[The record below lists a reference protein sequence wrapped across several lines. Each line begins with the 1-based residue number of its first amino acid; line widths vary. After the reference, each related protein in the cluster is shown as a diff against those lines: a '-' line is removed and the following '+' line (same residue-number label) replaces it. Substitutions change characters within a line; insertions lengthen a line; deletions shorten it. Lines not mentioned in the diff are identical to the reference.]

1 MPIFSRTL
9 FAAVTLSCAA
19 VAFPSDVRSQD
30 PVSGDDLLRV
40 FLECSGMGCDQREFR
55 TQMNWVNWMRDRQ
68 DAQVHVIVTNQQTGS
83 GGRQYYLDFIG
94 LEELDG
100 IDDQLTFSTLGT
112 DVRDEAVQGLGR
124 VLATGLARY
133 SILIGAGTPFDI
145 VSLESAS
152 DEERIV
158 TAQEVDD
165 PWDFWVFEIDFGTD
179 FSGETSRQNRRANG
193 GFEARRVSE
202 TWKIEF
208 EADGSWRRNEIQL
221 SDTTIVDTRRDWD
234 LEFFA
239 GYALADHWSAGGRAE
254 ASAATRTNQD
264 LSVGMSGALEF
275 SVWPYEEAPRR
286 SLRFS
291 YSLGARYF
299 DYEEITLFG
308 QTSET
313 RPVHDFDVFIN
324 QRQPWGSV
332 FANFSV
338 SQYLHDLGK
347 YRVST
352 GGFLSFRVVRG
363 LNLNVNGRVS
373 WIRDQLFLSAE
384 GATDD
389 EILLQRRRLQS
400 NFDWDFGIGFS
411 FQFGSIYNNVVNN
424 RF

>member
-1 MPIFSRTL
+1 MRLLTPARWAL
-9 FAAVTLSCAA
+9 AALMIALVGPSTAHAQEPA
-19 VAFPSDVRSQD
+19 VA
-30 PVSGDDLLRV
+30 DDLLRV

-55 TQMNWVNWMRDRQ
+55 TQMTWVNWMRDRQ
-68 DAQVHVIVTNQQTGS
+68 DAQVHVIVTNEQTGS

-100 IDDQLTFSTLGT
+100 ADDQLTFSTLGT

-133 SILIGAGTPFDI
+133 SILIGAGAPFDI
-145 VSLESAS
+145 VGR
-152 DEERIV
+152 DTGDQERIV

-208 EADGSWRRNEIQL
+208 EAEGSWRRNEIQL
-221 SDTTIVDTRRDWD
+221 SDTTIVDTRRDWETD
-234 LEFFA
+234 FFA
-239 GYALADHWSAGGRAE
+239 GYALADHWSVGGRAE

-264 LSVGMSGALEF
+264 LNVGASGSLEF
-275 SVWPYEEAPRR
+275 SVWPYVEAPRR

-299 DYEEITLFG
+299 DYEEETLFG

-313 RPVHDFDVFIN
+313 RPVHDFNVRIN
-324 QRQPWGSV
+324 KRQPWGSV
-332 FANFSV
+332 FANVSA
-338 SQYLHDLGK
+338 SQYLHDLSK
-347 YRVST
+347 YRLST

-373 WIRDQLFLSAE
+373 WIRDQLFLSAD
-384 GATDD
+384 GATDE